1 MPTKDA
7 GNSTGFQNG
16 IIASVNRPPL
26 LEYRQS
32 TAQII
37 AEHPDMFIG
46 ALVWFSIAGTV
57 TYVDGKRT
65 TIPVSVS
72 YETLKQHFDALSLD
86 ASFLPPPIRKV
97 DAFRAAST
105 AAKDNYPTTAPMS
118 ACDIRGGSFDR
129 GTTCPGAPRSPMT
142 AIDG

>member
-1 MPTKDA
+1 MPTKEA
-7 GNSTGFQNG
+7 GNSTGFQDG
-16 IIASVNRPPL
+16 IIASVNLPPL

-57 TYVDGKRT
+57 TYVDNKRT

-72 YETLKQHFDALSLD
+72 YETLKRHLDALNRRRCRGR
-86 ASFLPPPIRKV
+86 APPGHR
-97 DAFRAAST
+97 
-105 AAKDNYPTTAPMS
+105 
-118 ACDIRGGSFDR
+118 
-129 GTTCPGAPRSPMT
+129 
-142 AIDG
+142 

>member
-16 IIASVNRPPL
+16 IIARANQPPL

-72 YETLKQHFDALSLD
+72 YETLQQHFDDLNLDLSL
-86 ASFLPPPIRKV
+86 IH
-97 DAFRAAST
+97 
-105 AAKDNYPTTAPMS
+105 
-118 ACDIRGGSFDR
+118 I
-129 GTTCPGAPRSPMT
+129 
-142 AIDG
+142 

>member
-16 IIASVNRPPL
+16 IIARANQPPL

-72 YETLKQHFDALSLD
+72 YETLQQHFDDLNLD
-86 ASFLPPPIRKV
+86 ASFLPSPIPV
-97 DAFRAAST
+97 SYT
-105 AAKDNYPTTAPMS
+105 HLTLPT
-118 ACDIRGGSFDR
+118 
-129 GTTCPGAPRSPMT
+129 
-142 AIDG
+142 